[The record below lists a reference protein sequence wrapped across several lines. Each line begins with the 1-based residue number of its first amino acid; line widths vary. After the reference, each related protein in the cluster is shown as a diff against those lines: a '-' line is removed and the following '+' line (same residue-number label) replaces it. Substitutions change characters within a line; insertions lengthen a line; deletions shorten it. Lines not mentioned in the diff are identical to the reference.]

1 MNDVVMAYDHFSLK
15 KSVRTIDD
23 NGFLHV
29 AVSPVTREQVAPY
42 RGAEIP
48 KYKELGFAPDVIYY
62 GYRPASELSKPETIN
77 SLNGIPIQFEHHPDY
92 AAAPAKATR
101 IGSTGTDAKWQAPF
115 LTNSLHFQDK
125 QAIDHII
132 DGSMKELSLG
142 YRYEPV
148 KKSGT
153 FNGQDYDFVM
163 TDISC
168 NHLAL
173 VEEGRAG
180 REVCVCDAKLKE
192 GEQMSDP
199 VSKAVETM
207 AQGIID
213 VQKDTEQGGD
223 PANSTEVQMDGKL
236 EHLLEAM
243 KADGIDVSKYD
254 DIVNGA
260 EDEELEETSTEE
272 QGAKSEALDDELS
285 EEEGKAT
292 EGVPAEDDDLDADE
306 KQPEEVTGDEGEE
319 DKPVDAEDDCE
330 TEPEQAKD
338 EGEELAPE
346 IVDALKQA
354 GLADASDEIKAAFIK
369 GFKLCAHDCEQKDL
383 AQDAALKKSYAEIAE
398 RRCAQRYNAAEEC
411 APVLGRVKAM
421 GYDCAGSIYRDALKQ
436 MGVKGCMKMKSN
448 EARSVF
454 RALRARDNGEVMAK
468 DSTLRAPQ
476 SDAVFNILNKVRVGV

>member
-1 MNDVVMAYDHFSLK
+1 MNNVVMAYDHFSLK

-48 KYKELGFAPDVIYY
+48 KYRELGFAPDAIYY
-62 GYRPASELSKPETIN
+62 GYRPASELSKDDTIN

-92 AAAPAKATR
+92 ASAPAKNTR

-125 QAIDHII
+125 QAIDKII

-236 EHLLEAM
+236 EHLLEVM

-254 DIVNGA
+254 DIINGA
-260 EDEELEETSTEE
+260 EDEELNEPSTNE
-272 QGAKSEALDDELS
+272 QEVKSEAQDDELS
-285 EEEGKAT
+285 EEERNAT
-292 EGVPAEDDDLDADE
+292 EGVNAEDDDLDADE
-306 KQPEEVTGDEGEE
+306 EQSKEVAGDEGEKEPVNDE
-319 DKPVDAEDDCE
+319 DECE
-330 TEPEQAKD
+330 AEPEQAKD
-338 EGEELAPE
+338 EELAPE
-346 IVDALKQA
+346 VLELLKKA
-354 GLADASDEIKAAFIK
+354 DLADASDAEKAAFAK
-369 GFKLCAHDCEQKDL
+369 GVKACAEASEKKAM

-398 RRCAQRYNAAEEC
+398 RHCAQRYNAAEEC

-454 RALRARDNGEVMAK
+454 RALRAHDNGEIMAK
-468 DSTLRAPQ
+468 DSALRGNQP
-476 SDAVFNILNKVRVGV
+476 DAVFNILNKVRVGV